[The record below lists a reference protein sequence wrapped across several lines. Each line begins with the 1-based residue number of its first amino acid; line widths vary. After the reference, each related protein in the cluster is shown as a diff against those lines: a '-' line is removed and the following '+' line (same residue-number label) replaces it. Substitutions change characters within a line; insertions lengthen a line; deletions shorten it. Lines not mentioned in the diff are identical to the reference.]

1 MAVGWVG
8 DFPSQNRWQA
18 LGFATLNPTYF
29 ANEYLMPG
37 LGLFQPSTI
46 YFFISVIILPVPPKL
61 TTLKILVICS
71 AMLLIAGC
79 KPKPDAVSEPPLVG
93 AETPTPTEAPMAA
106 HVNGEGIL
114 ISDYEAEMQRFR
126 AGMTELGQEY
136 DPATAKQAVLD
147 AMTNQVL
154 LAQAAHDNGYITD
167 NTMLQTR
174 YNELVTEAGGGEA
187 LKTWMSKNFYTDE
200 SFRSALAL
208 DLAAIW
214 MRNKIVTNVPQTADQ
229 VHARQILVTNENE
242 AITVERQLQVGKV
255 FETLAFEYDILTGG
269 DLGWFP
275 TGYLLQPDVEKAAF
289 SLQPGNYSGII
300 PTSYGYHIVFVIERD
315 SQRPL
320 SPEALQFMQHN
331 ALEKWLNDQ
340 RAQSVI
346 EILVP

>member
-1 MAVGWVG
+1 MDICSLNWY
-8 DFPSQNRWQA
+8 NH
-18 LGFATLNPTYF
+18 NPTHFIGFLISYNF
-29 ANEYLMPG
+29 A
-37 LGLFQPSTI
+37 
-46 YFFISVIILPVPPKL
+46 VPPKKIF
-61 TTLKILVICS
+61 LKIFVICS
-71 AMLLIAGC
+71 VMFLFAGC
-79 KPKPDAVSEPPLVG
+79 KPKPDAASEQPQAA
-93 AETPTPTEAPMAA
+93 AETPTPTEAPMSAR
-106 HVNGEGIL
+106 VNGEGIL
-114 ISDYEAEMQRFR
+114 LSDYEAEMLRYQ
-126 AGMTELGQEY
+126 AGMTELGQVY

-167 NTMLQTR
+167 NTELQTR
-174 YNELVTEAGGGEA
+174 YNELATETGGGEA

-200 SFRSALAL
+200 SFRSALSL
-208 DLAAIW
+208 DTAAIW

-315 SQRPL
+315 SQHPL
-320 SPEALQFMQHN
+320 SPEALQFMQRN
-331 ALEKWLNDQ
+331 ALEKWLSDQ
-340 RAQSVI
+340 SAQSAI